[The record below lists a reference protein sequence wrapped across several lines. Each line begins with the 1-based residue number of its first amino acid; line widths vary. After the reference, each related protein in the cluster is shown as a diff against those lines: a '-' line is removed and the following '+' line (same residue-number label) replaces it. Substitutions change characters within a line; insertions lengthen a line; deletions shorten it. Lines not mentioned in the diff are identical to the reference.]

1 MKKHFEK
8 INNMQN
14 ALLAVA
20 ITLII
25 FGGIGVLVMALMV
38 KPLLA
43 GGIIVFVTMVILYML
58 IYKILKNDNNANC
71 EDF

>member
-1 MKKHFEK
+1 
-8 INNMQN
+8 MQN
-14 ALLAVA
+14 ALLAAA

-25 FGGIGVLVMALMV
+25 FGFIGLMVMALMV

-43 GGIIVFVTMVILYML
+43 GGIIVFVTMSILYML
-58 IYKILKNDNNANC
+58 IFKILKKDDDANC

>member
-1 MKKHFEK
+1 
-8 INNMQN
+8 MQN
-14 ALLAVA
+14 ALLAAV

-25 FGGIGVLVMALMV
+25 FAGIGLLVMALMV

-43 GGIIVFVTMVILYML
+43 GGIIVFVTMLIMYIL
-58 IYKILKNDNNANC
+58 IFKILKKDEDANC